1 MSDAHPQG
9 GNLFDMAKEGT
20 KIPADAAKP
29 NVISAGEGGSRKG
42 AAEGSAAGAG
52 LNDSR
57 LGATSLGEVASAAGG
72 ELPED
77 IGQKYSRAGGKE
89 RGHQH
94 RAPHGG
100 RNQPS
105 HG

>member
-9 GNLFDMAKEGT
+9 GDLSDMAKEGT
-20 KIPADAAKP
+20 KVPAGAGKP
-29 NVISAGEGGSRKG
+29 NVIAAGEGVRREG
-42 AAEGSAAGAG
+42 AAGGSAAGAG
-52 LNDSR
+52 LNDVR
-57 LGATSLGEVASAAGG
+57 LGATSLGEVVSAAEG

-89 RGHQH
+89 RRDHH